1 MGAKDS
7 LSLGEV
13 RKQIH
18 WLFFL
23 VVILTVFRLVV
34 AGLTPLA
41 PDEVYYWVWSK
52 ALAFG
57 YPDHPPMVALWIRA
71 GTALLGDTELGVRL
85 LGPLATAVGTVLL
98 WRAAEDLLPARG
110 AGLPAAVLANATLLF
125 GAGAVTMT
133 PDTPL
138 LLFWTLAMF
147 GLGRLLATGR
157 AWWWGLVGVA
167 AGLAMASK
175 YTAVL
180 LAPAVLVWLL
190 AVPSLRPWLRRPAPW
205 LGALAALAVFAPVL
219 GWNATHDW
227 VSFVRQGGR
236 VGDWR
241 PDRALQF
248 VGELLG
254 GQIGLATPLLAVMFG
269 AGFVV
274 ALRRARTRDPGWTLL
289 AALLAVPSLVF
300 LQHALGDRVQANWPS
315 LLYPQAAIAAA
326 GLPGRWRR
334 LRAPAVGLGF
344 LLTGLVWV
352 QAIWAPARLP
362 VPWDIT
368 LLRLAGWEG
377 MAQDIAAKARTE
389 GADYVVADNYGQ
401 AAELAWHLPPDIPVL
416 ALDARWHWFDLPDA
430 IGFVAGRTGLMV
442 RSDRLADQPRMADFD
457 HLERIGWVDR
467 ARGGMLAERVR
478 LYRVVGHK
486 GVESIVFM
494 PRPHRR

>member
-1 MGAKDS
+1 
-7 LSLGEV
+7 
-13 RKQIH
+13 
-18 WLFFL
+18 
-23 VVILTVFRLVV
+23 
-34 AGLTPLA
+34 
-41 PDEVYYWVWSK
+41 
-52 ALAFG
+52 
-57 YPDHPPMVALWIRA
+57 
-71 GTALLGDTELGVRL
+71 
-85 LGPLATAVGTVLL
+85 
-98 WRAAEDLLPARG
+98 
-110 AGLPAAVLANATLLF
+110 
-125 GAGAVTMT
+125 
-133 PDTPL
+133 
-138 LLFWTLAMF
+138 
-147 GLGRLLATGR
+147 
-157 AWWWGLVGVA
+157 
-167 AGLAMASK
+167 
-175 YTAVL
+175 
-180 LAPAVLVWLL
+180 
-190 AVPSLRPWLRRPAPW
+190 
-205 LGALAALAVFAPVL
+205 
-219 GWNATHDW
+219 
-227 VSFVRQGGR
+227 
-236 VGDWR
+236 
-241 PDRALQF
+241 
-248 VGELLG
+248 LLG